1 MDAIAFKCMIQ
12 HFLAD
17 VFVDFLLGCE
27 IGVGRLKYSS
37 KKKTKK
43 TKKKTGLIYQLI
55 HSTEMMR
62 HLRHV
67 TSRNDRN
74 WNSCTIPSIREAF
87 LGSL

>member
-37 KKKTKK
+37 KKNKK
-43 TKKKTGLIYQLI
+43 NKKKNRTYL
-55 HSTEMMR
+55 STD
-62 HLRHV
+62 
-67 TSRNDRN
+67 SFN
-74 WNSCTIPSIREAF
+74 WNDEALTSCDQ
-87 LGSL
+87 